1 MIRAGVHGQQGPA
14 RLLFPLVSL
23 EQLLQDLETKLMDPE
38 VRRSE
43 RAAEFIADDF
53 MEFAGNGRIF
63 NKADALAMMKRHI
76 VRTMAIE
83 EFNVRELSP
92 NVVLVTYRVRSQGFG
107 GTPGRLSVR
116 SSIWVQHGGKW
127 QVTFHQATL
136 IAGATEAV

>member
-1 MIRAGVHGQQGPA
+1 MT
-14 RLLFPLVSL
+14 SL
-23 EQLLQDLETKLMDPE
+23 EQLLQELETKLMDPE

-92 NVVLVTYRVRSQGFG
+92 DVVLVTYRVRSQGFG

-116 SSIWVQHGGKW
+116 SSIWVQHSGKW

-136 IAGATEAV
+136 IAGAAEAV